1 MVVMGADRMAPHNGH
16 RGPVDR
22 GSENAADMYL
32 LPVGLAAVS
41 A

>member
-1 MVVMGADRMAPHNGH
+1 VVTGAGRLAPHNGH

-22 GSENAADMYL
+22 GSESAAGMYL
-32 LPVGLAAVS
+32 LPVGLVVVS